1 MTSDDEDA
9 RHLLVESGGYVQT
22 KLQDCLKIDA
32 GVLFGGRTYD
42 FSVVAKMRYDPA
54 VQTTVNLVVKA
65 EWSPLV
71 PIIAGGS

>member
-9 RHLLVESGGYVQT
+9 RRVLVESEGFAKT

-32 GVLFGGRTYD
+32 GVLLGGRTYD